1 MRHRLGHRSAMPSS
15 GGLRALWDGYWFR
28 RGRGDYYD
36 FLASLL
42 DGTDGSRTL
51 KDVLLH
57 DALRYGKN
65 SIRGRLSRLWL
76 ESYQRAGGDLYA
88 TWENHM
94 PHAELALIRAAQSQG
109 NHALVST
116 LRELSNVSRLLQ
128 RTGRILSGI
137 LWPAVVAMVVVVLVS
152 LAVPAFTLPTLMGT
166 FDAVPTDYYGTL
178 TRRLIGFA
186 AFIAGYGLGI
196 AVLAMAVTGF
206 VIVSLPQAAGPVR
219 RVLDRFLWWKV
230 YRNINALRFLA
241 FLGISLGEDDF
252 GSVQLRSALLG
263 MRSGAEAW
271 LGAHISTMLGHLD
284 RGVAGP
290 QTFDT
295 GLFTREQYW
304 FLSDMIV
311 ARGLATGLALA
322 RDRIQRQ
329 ILDVVARQAVT
340 TRWIIL
346 LACVAYVLAMVLWHY
361 AVIDELRRALTF
373 YLAS

>member
-1 MRHRLGHRSAMPSS
+1 MRHRLS
-15 GGLRALWDGYWFR
+15 GRFDMLSPGTFRRFWDGYWFR
-28 RGRGDYYD
+28 RERGDYYD
-36 FLASLL
+36 FLAALL
-42 DGTDGSRTL
+42 GGTDGSRTL

-57 DALRYGKN
+57 DALRYGN
-65 SIRGRLSRLWL
+65 SSIRGRLSRLWL

-116 LRELSNVSRLLQ
+116 LRELTNVSRLLQ

-137 LWPAVVAMVVVVLVS
+137 LWPAAVAIAVVVLVS

-166 FDAVPTDYYGTL
+166 FDAVPPDYYGTL
-178 TRRLIGFA
+178 TRRLVGFSGFVA
-186 AFIAGYGLGI
+186 DFGLGVSI
-196 AVLAMAVTGF
+196 LTMAAIGF
-206 VIVSLPQAAGPVR
+206 VIVSLPQASGPVR
-219 RVLDRFLWWKV
+219 RVLDRFLWWKI

-263 MRSGAEAW
+263 MRSGASPW
-271 LGAHISTMLGHLD
+271 LSAHIDTMLGRLD

-304 FLSDMIV
+304 FLSDMVV
-311 ARGLATGLALA
+311 ARGLAIGLALA

-329 ILDVVARQAVT
+329 ILDVVARQAVAM
-340 TRWIIL
+340 RWIIL
-346 LACVAYVLAMVLWHY
+346 LSCVAYVLGMVLWHY